1 MTDEPKVNL
10 FVGEEIVNAD
20 CMTCDRPSKKLTGI
34 TMKTVDGKII
44 PISINGRM
52 HHKIFICE
60 DCISDFLNFVLSTR
74 ECL

>member
-1 MTDEPKVNL
+1 MNEPKVNL

-34 TMKTVDGKII
+34 TMKTVEGKII
-44 PISINGRM
+44 PININGVR
-52 HHKIFICE
+52 HCKIFICD
-60 DCISDFLNFVLSTR
+60 DCISDFLNFCSSTR